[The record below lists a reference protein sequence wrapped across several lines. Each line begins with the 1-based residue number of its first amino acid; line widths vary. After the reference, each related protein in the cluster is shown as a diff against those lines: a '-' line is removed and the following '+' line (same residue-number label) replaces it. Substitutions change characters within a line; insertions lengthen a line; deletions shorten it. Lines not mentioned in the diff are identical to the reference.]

1 MLKGTP
7 PPVVT
12 NISYIGFITETVHH
26 FVWEEEGVIQKFR
39 VGVILCS
46 VLPNDKLVAYK
57 IENIIP
63 NLPSDK
69 QQAPLQA
76 KMPSGQEE
84 SFLTFTFLLY
94 FPLRK
99 Y

>member
-1 MLKGTP
+1 MGGRAFK
-7 PPVVT
+7 
-12 NISYIGFITETVHH
+12 F
-26 FVWEEEGVIQKFR
+26 EGVIQKFR

-63 NLPSDK
+63 NLLSDK

-84 SFLTFTFLLY
+84 SFLTFTFLFY
-94 FPLRK
+94 FSLRK
-99 Y
+99 C

>member
-46 VLPNDKLVAYK
+46 VLPNDKLTVCK

-63 NLPSDK
+63 ILPRDK

-76 KMPSGQEE
+76 KCYQE

-99 Y
+99 C